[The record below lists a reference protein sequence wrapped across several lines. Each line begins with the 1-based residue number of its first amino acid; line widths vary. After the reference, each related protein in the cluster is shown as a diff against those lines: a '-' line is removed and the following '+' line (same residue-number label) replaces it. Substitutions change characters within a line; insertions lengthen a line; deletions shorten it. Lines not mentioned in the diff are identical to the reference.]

1 MKYGEDA
8 HDDMPM
14 ELYFLSHV
22 LAMGNK
28 EITDSLANESMK
40 RLADFANNLPLW
52 HLRGYT
58 ANDYPSEAFVPT
70 LSAKKPLGSMLRKL
84 KREALMLADILN
96 GKEPLP
102 ETQQESKD
110 ETTEENPW
118 ANQNIGRNDPCPCG
132 SGLKYKKCH
141 GKMK

>member
-1 MKYGEDA
+1 
-8 HDDMPM
+8 
-14 ELYFLSHV
+14 
-22 LAMGNK
+22 
-28 EITDSLANESMK
+28 
-40 RLADFANNLPLW
+40 
-52 HLRGYT
+52 
-58 ANDYPSEAFVPT
+58 
-70 LSAKKPLGSMLRKL
+70 MLRKL
-84 KREALMLADILN
+84 KKEALMLADILN

-102 ETQQESKD
+102 ETQQESTD